1 MVASLTPASFFHS
14 TCPFHQGG
22 LIDSDDGKS
31 ICDTPTHLHKVPFAD
46 LRSNY
51 FIVTL
56 CPAKRISRG
65 QYLVAQEEAGK
76 LIRTRLEFILLTG
89 AHKGALPGWIQI
101 GSPTPAA
108 PAEEQVERQL
118 KYRFVRVQLDI
129 VVELKRL
136 L

>member
-1 MVASLTPASFFHS
+1 MGNRFAIHPHTYTKSHLLICEAIISSLLCVRPSASAEAQH
-14 TCPFHQGG
+14 
-22 LIDSDDGKS
+22 
-31 ICDTPTHLHKVPFAD
+31 
-46 LRSNY
+46 
-51 FIVTL
+51 
-56 CPAKRISRG
+56 